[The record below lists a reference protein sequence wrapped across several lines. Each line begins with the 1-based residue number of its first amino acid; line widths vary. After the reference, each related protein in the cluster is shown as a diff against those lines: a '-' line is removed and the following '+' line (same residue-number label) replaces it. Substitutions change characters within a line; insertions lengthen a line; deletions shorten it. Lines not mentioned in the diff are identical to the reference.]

1 MKATAAVAALAV
13 CTLLAGPASAQE
25 KAKPAPLASFVEL
38 FTNPAVTSARK
49 AQGLKAGT
57 WYEGTITVTDVEY
70 YKKQG
75 AEAAFAEIRDENYR
89 GGCYLLMFRT
99 ADTAKAL
106 ALSVDDKVV
115 VRGRLAGS
123 GVQLSKYVSGCQTRY
138 ALFKDCE
145 IVGPAKPQP

>member
-1 MKATAAVAALAV
+1 MKAAAVAALAV
-13 CTLLAGPASAQE
+13 CTLFAGSAGAQD
-25 KAKPAPLASFVEL
+25 KIHPVALVSFVEL

-49 AQGLKAGT
+49 AQGLKTGT

-89 GGCYLLMFRT
+89 GGCFLLIFRT
-99 ADTAKAL
+99 PDTGKAL

-123 GVQLSKYVSGCQTRY
+123 GLQLSKFVSGCQTRY

-145 IVGPAKPQP
+145 ILGAPKPQR